1 MRSARATVRAMR
13 WAIVGAGAIGSFV
26 GARLRL
32 AGEEVV
38 LLARGA
44 HADALRSRGLM
55 LLDLDRERQVDVG
68 VETDPAIV
76 GAVDVLVLALK
87 AHQLRDALPAIAA
100 LCGPATTVVSM
111 QNGIPWWYPLGHPI
125 AEGWELTSV
134 DPGGVLARA
143 IPVERTL
150 AASLYLAATV
160 VAPGVVRHTHGERI
174 VLGAV
179 APAGAGRMKPV
190 AAALGRAGFRV
201 DATDAPRREIWAKL
215 LGNAAFNPV
224 SALSR
229 ATMGQIQAQPRAMRL
244 VRGVMLECLAVAA
257 VLGDAPA
264 IDPDARIAQSPQDDT
279 KTSMLQDLEAGRPL
293 EIDALLGA
301 VVELGERS
309 GSAVPLCSA
318 VYGLVTLL
326 NRGG

>member
-1 MRSARATVRAMR
+1 V
-13 WAIVGAGAIGSFV
+13 
-26 GARLRL
+26 
-32 AGEEVV
+32 
-38 LLARGA
+38 
-44 HADALRSRGLM
+44 
-55 LLDLDRERQVDVG
+55 
-68 VETDPAIV
+68 
-76 GAVDVLVLALK
+76 
-87 AHQLRDALPAIAA
+87 
-100 LCGPATTVVSM
+100 
-111 QNGIPWWYPLGHPI
+111 
-125 AEGWELTSV
+125 
-134 DPGGVLARA
+134 
-143 IPVERTL
+143 
-150 AASLYLAATV
+150 AATV

-179 APAGAGRMKPV
+179 APAGAGRVEPV
-190 AAALGRAGFRV
+190 AAALGRTGFRV
-201 DATDAPRREIWAKL
+201 VLTDAPRREIWAKL

-244 VRGVMLECLAVAA
+244 VRGMMLECLAVAA
-257 VLGDAPA
+257 ALGDAPA

-326 NRGG
+326 NR